1 MRQLAISW
9 ATEFL
14 PRFVIGG
21 AEKGDC
27 GRCGAEIPRLG
38 VDSMGGCARVSGGAG
53 CTVETVE
60 GDHRLRVADS
70 LYLGEFIEN
79 RIA

>member
-38 VDSMGGCARVSGGAG
+38 VDSMGGMCEGVRRSGL
-53 CTVETVE
+53 
-60 GDHRLRVADS
+60 HR
-70 LYLGEFIEN
+70 
-79 RIA
+79 